1 MGKRK
6 VLTEDLY
13 GYQWISDPS
22 VCPVTGSI
30 AYVHTMIDKEKN
42 NYRKHIHFITLDGS
56 QGGQFTNG
64 DKDEFPAWS
73 PNGSELAFLRTTDKS
88 RQLWIIPVY
97 GGQAKQLT
105 FVEHGIGSFNWSPDG
120 NFIAFTTRVVED
132 QEHKAFVGQKERY
145 QTHEQAQVFTL
156 TNTKREGM
164 GLWDG
169 LHSHIFILDLKSLQI
184 RQVTTGE
191 LDAVKPFWSP
201 DGRQL
206 SFLTDPDVN
215 TFNDIF
221 SLNPN
226 GGNLIKW
233 TDSTLSISQ
242 ARYSPDGKRIICIGS
257 DRLYG
262 SATQND
268 LYFVS
273 VEGGTLSRLTEMQDV
288 QLGNLALSDML
299 AASASPSPLFS
310 ADGSFLYVL
319 GSLHGNVQVYRVS
332 MDGTYEETT
341 RGDRNVYQYAI
352 TSDGRYL
359 VAASSDPSNPGDLYR
374 IDTHTNEELRLTK
387 SNDEL
392 LQQLDI
398 SLPEP
403 FWLGTS
409 DGWNVQGWIMKP
421 IGMEEGK
428 KYPMILQIHG
438 GPHALYANSYSH
450 EFQTLTSQGCVVL
463 YMNPRGSFGYGQT
476 FAKACRGDFG
486 GGDYQDLMDA
496 VDHVLG
502 TCDFVDETRLGVMGG
517 SYGGFM
523 TNWIVGHTNRFRA
536 AVTDRS
542 ISNWLSF
549 YGTSD
554 IGISYTEGEIE
565 GNPWD
570 DVEKLWKHSPLA
582 YVKHIETPLLI
593 LHGENDLR
601 CPIEQAEQF
610 YVALKRLDKRTQ
622 LVRFPKANHAMLR
635 SGVPSLRLER
645 LNQINGWF
653 NNILP

>member
-1 MGKRK
+1 M
-6 VLTEDLY
+6 
-13 GYQWISDPS
+13 
-22 VCPVTGSI
+22 
-30 AYVHTMIDKEKN
+30 
-42 NYRKHIHFITLDGS
+42 
-56 QGGQFTNG
+56 
-64 DKDEFPAWS
+64 
-73 PNGSELAFLRTTDKS
+73 
-88 RQLWIIPVY
+88 
-97 GGQAKQLT
+97 
-105 FVEHGIGSFNWSPDG
+105 
-120 NFIAFTTRVVED
+120 
-132 QEHKAFVGQKERY
+132 
-145 QTHEQAQVFTL
+145 
-156 TNTKREGM
+156 
-164 GLWDG
+164 
-169 LHSHIFILDLKSLQI
+169 SL
-184 RQVTTGE
+184 
-191 LDAVKPFWSP
+191 
-201 DGRQL
+201 
-206 SFLTDPDVN
+206 
-215 TFNDIF
+215 
-221 SLNPN
+221 
-226 GGNLIKW
+226 
-233 TDSTLSISQ
+233 
-242 ARYSPDGKRIICIGS
+242 
-257 DRLYG
+257 
-262 SATQND
+262 
-268 LYFVS
+268 
-273 VEGGTLSRLTEMQDV
+273 EGGTLSRLTEMQDV

-299 AASASPSPLFS
+299 TASASPSPLFS
-310 ADGSFLYVL
+310 AEGSSLYVL

-332 MDGTYEETT
+332 MDGNYVEVT

-352 TSDGRYL
+352 TLDGRYL
-359 VAASSDPSNPGDLYR
+359 IAASSDPSNPGDLYR

-403 FWLGTS
+403 FWLDTS

-450 EFQTLTSQGCVVL
+450 EFQMLTSQGCVVL
-463 YMNPRGSFGYGQT
+463 YTNPRGSFGYGQS

-486 GGDYQDLMDA
+486 GRDYQDLMDA

-523 TNWIVGHTNRFRA
+523 TNWIVGQTNRFRA

-570 DVEKLWKHSPLA
+570 DVEKLWRHSPLA

-601 CPIEQAEQF
+601 CPIEQAEQI

-622 LVRFPKANHAMLR
+622 LVRFPKENHAMLR

-653 NNILP
+653 NNFIP

>member
-22 VCPVTGSI
+22 VCPVTGSV

-42 NYRKHIHFITLDGS
+42 KYRKHIRLITLDGS
-56 QGGQFTNG
+56 QGGQFTYG

-73 PNGSELAFLRTTDKS
+73 HDGSELAFLRTTDIG
-88 RQLWIIPVY
+88 RQLWHIPVY
-97 GGQAKQLT
+97 GGEAKQLT
-105 FVEHGIGSFNWSPDG
+105 HAKNGIESFNWSPDG
-120 NFIAFTTRVVED
+120 NFIAFTTRVSEEPEND
-132 QEHKAFVGQKERY
+132 AFSGNK
-145 QTHEQAQVFTL
+145 THEQAQVFTRTSL
-156 TNTKREGM
+156 KTEGM
-164 GLWDG
+164 GVWDR
-169 LHSHIFILDLKSLQI
+169 LYSHIFILDLRRVQI
-184 RQVTTGE
+184 KQVTTG
-191 LDAVKPFWSP
+191 AFNAIKPFWSP

-206 SFLTDPDVN
+206 SFLTDPDIN
-215 TFNDIF
+215 SFSDIM
-221 SLNPN
+221 SLNLN
-226 GGNLIKW
+226 DGNMIKL
-233 TDSTLSISQ
+233 TVSTLSISQ
-242 ARYSPDGKRIICIGS
+242 ASYSPDGKRIVFIGN

-262 SATQND
+262 SATQNH
-268 LYFVS
+268 LFFVPA
-273 VEGGTLSRLTEMQDV
+273 EGGAPSCITGIQDV
-288 QLGNLALSDML
+288 QIGNLALSDMR

-310 ADGSFLYVL
+310 AEGSSVYVL
-319 GSLHGNVQVYRVS
+319 GSLHGNVQVFRFS
-332 MDGTYEETT
+332 MDGTYGEVTQ
-341 RGDRNVYQYAI
+341 GDRDIYQYAI
-352 TSDGRYL
+352 TSDGRYI
-359 VAASSDPSNPGDLYR
+359 VAASSDPSHPGDLYR
-374 IDTHTNEELRLTK
+374 IDTHTNEELRLTN

-392 LQQLDI
+392 LGQLDI

-403 FWLGTS
+403 FWLEAS

-421 IGMEEGK
+421 ISMEEGK

-450 EFQTLTSQGCVVL
+450 EFQTLTSQGYVVL
-463 YMNPRGSFGYGQT
+463 YTNPRGSFGYGQS
-476 FAKACRGDFG
+476 FVNACRGDFG
-486 GGDYQDLMDA
+486 GHDYQDLMDA
-496 VDHVLG
+496 VDHVLS

-570 DVEKLWKHSPLA
+570 DVEKLWRHSPLA
-582 YVKHIETPLLI
+582 YVKQIETPLLI

-610 YVALKRLDKRTQ
+610 YVALKRLGKVTQ
-622 LVRFPKANHAMLR
+622 LVRFPNSNHAMLR
-635 SGVPSLRLER
+635 NGAPSLRIER
-645 LNQINGWF
+645 LNQIIGWF
-653 NNILP
+653 ENYIS